1 MFQDDGPEKVNS
13 DVPGDMADNVP
24 VAQETVQ
31 VIPGSKLLW
40 RINSRPPNS
49 AQVSVTPLWG
59 QACMLQAIPI
69 CIFPVR
75 PTTLLLCSCM

>member
-1 MFQDDGPEKVNS
+1 VFQDDGPEKANS
-13 DVPGDMADNVP
+13 DVPGDVADDVP

-49 AQVSVTPLWG
+49 AQVCYPSEAGPPTLLRSVTPLRLAP
-59 QACMLQAIPI
+59 Q
-69 CIFPVR
+69 
-75 PTTLLLCSCM
+75 LCSGLLPL

>member
-1 MFQDDGPEKVNS
+1 MAIPRYSVFQDDSPEKANS
-13 DVPGDMADNVP
+13 DVPGDMTDDVP

-49 AQVSVTPLWG
+49 AQVCVLYLSTPL
-59 QACMLQAIPI
+59 
-69 CIFPVR
+69 
-75 PTTLLLCSCM
+75 

>member
-1 MFQDDGPEKVNS
+1 MFQDVGPEKVNS
-13 DVPGDMADNVP
+13 DVPGDMADDVP

-49 AQVSVTPLWG
+49 AQVSVTRL
-59 QACMLQAIPI
+59 
-69 CIFPVR
+69 
-75 PTTLLLCSCM
+75 